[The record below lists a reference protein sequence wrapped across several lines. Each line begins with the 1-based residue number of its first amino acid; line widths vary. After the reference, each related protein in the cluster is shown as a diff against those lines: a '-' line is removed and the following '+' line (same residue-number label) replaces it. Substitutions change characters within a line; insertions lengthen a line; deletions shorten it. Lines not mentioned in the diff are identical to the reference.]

1 MSRKK
6 CFLTYT
12 VLFFVIFFL
21 GFITFFIQG
30 KSFVWEGD
38 GFRQYYPALVYLGR
52 YYRELLTGIFTGS
65 FQLPMVDYT
74 IGQGEDIITT
84 FANYGLGDPL
94 TAIGV
99 FVPAR
104 YTEILYGILVAVRL
118 YLSGVSFLIYSE
130 GMRWNRQSSVYG
142 ALVYTF
148 CGFAV
153 WSVKDP
159 FFLNAMI
166 YLPLILYGIERVV
179 KKRKPLPLM
188 AGVLFSA
195 LSGYY
200 FFYMIV
206 VGAIVYF
213 AARAYRIYGR
223 NVKSIGMAGLRCLAA
238 GLAGVMTAGALVV
251 PLIYGFA
258 GSSRTKAF
266 TSVSSLLVYDFEYY
280 KNMLAHLFM
289 VTEHNGADSVG
300 YFSMSVVV
308 FAALYLLV
316 MKRDRSSASMRNGVI
331 WCILAVAS
339 PFVGYVMNGFG
350 YVTNRFM
357 FIPAFVLSVVLVRML
372 PELLSGGLP
381 GKRAALAGAAVYGA
395 LCLAVS
401 WKEGLWT
408 AIFTIAMLG
417 GLLAVLFYV
426 RNAKWRAHIVYG
438 LIVLNLVGNI
448 NLVYGKFGAGMIEAY
463 LDAGSV
469 YGAYTSDKP
478 LNAAKKLAAG
488 EDGNGLQRIDVMLH
502 GGQNPN
508 QAVVAGYPGVSVY
521 YSVVNAGY
529 SEYMTSLG
537 NGPDLMFSHRILGN
551 DGRTVLENLANVTY
565 VVSRERALVPYGFEP
580 VAGKK
585 NVYVNRN
592 RTSIGSLYDQYVSEA
607 DYDGADVFERQDTL
621 LESAVL
627 DPASGL
633 YARAEESA
641 EVTQGEIRTDAQR
654 IAFDL
659 TDTSH
664 LTWENGRL
672 AVTDKNGSFR
682 LPFVMKPGREYY
694 LRFKGL
700 ELTKGDS
707 DFLWAHVK
715 MGKWSKSILVSNRKY
730 DFYFGRDDYV
740 INLGSLPEGTSE
752 EECRELKFRING
764 PAEYDLDDIELVEA
778 PVEHVSEKTER
789 LCAGGMKDVSAHS
802 DGSITGTVPELSEAK
817 LLCLA
822 IPYKKGFTLYVDGKQ
837 ADLERMN
844 KMYMGAWLEPGAH
857 DIRLTYETPGLLAG
871 WIVTVLGILLGVCCL
886 RWKLF
891 GVFDSGRSV

>member
-12 VLFFVIFFL
+12 VLFLIVFFL
-21 GFITFFIQG
+21 GFMTFFIQG

-52 YYRELLTGIFTGS
+52 YYRDLLTGIFTGS
-65 FQLPMVDYT
+65 FQFPMVDYT

-94 TAIGV
+94 TAFGV

-166 YLPLILYGIERVV
+166 YLPLILYGIERVM
-179 KKRKPLPLM
+179 KKRNPLALM

-206 VGAIVYF
+206 VGALVYF
-213 AARAYRIYGR
+213 AVRAYWIYGKD
-223 NVKSIGMAGLRCLAA
+223 VKSIAVTGLRCLAA
-238 GLAGVMTAGALVV
+238 GLAGVMTAGALIV
-251 PLIYGFA
+251 PLIYGFV

-266 TSVSSLLVYDFEYY
+266 TSVSSLLVYDFDYY

-308 FAALYLLV
+308 FAALYLLI
-316 MKRDRSSASMRNGVI
+316 MKKDRSSAAIRNGLI

-357 FIPAFVLSVVLVRML
+357 FIPAFVLSAVVVRML
-372 PELLSGGLP
+372 PELLSGGLAK
-381 GKRAALAGAAVYGA
+381 KRGALIGAVVYGVF
-395 LCLAVS
+395 CVAVS
-401 WKEGLWT
+401 WKDGLLT
-408 AIFTIAMLG
+408 PIFTIVMLG
-417 GLLAVLFYV
+417 GLLAALFCV
-426 RNAKWRAHIVYG
+426 RDTKRRRRVVYG

-448 NLVYGKFGAGMIEAY
+448 NLVYGSFGAGMIDAY

-469 YGAYTSDKP
+469 YGAYMSDKP
-478 LNAAKKLAAG
+478 LNAAKRLADG
-488 EDGNGLQRIDVMLH
+488 EDGLQRIDVMLH

-508 QAVVAGYPGVSVY
+508 QSVVAGYPGVSVY

-537 NGPDLMFSHRILGN
+537 NGPDLMFSHRVLGN
-551 DGRTVLENLANVTY
+551 DGRTVLENLANVAY

-580 VAGKK
+580 VEGKK

-592 RTSIGSLYDQYVSEA
+592 RTSIGYLYDHYVSES
-607 DYDGADVFERQDTL
+607 DYDSADVFERQNTL

-627 DPASGL
+627 DPDSGL

-641 EVTQGEIRTDAQR
+641 EVTQGEIRADAQR
-654 IAFDL
+654 VSFDL
-659 TDTSH
+659 TDTEH
-664 LTWENGRL
+664 LAWENGRL

-682 LPFVMKPGREYY
+682 LPFLMKPGREYY

-700 ELTKGDS
+700 ELTQADS

-715 MGKWSKSILVSNRKY
+715 MGKWSKSILISNRNY

-740 INLGSLPEGTSE
+740 VNLGSLPDGTLE
-752 EECRELKFRING
+752 EESCELKFRING
-764 PAEYDLDDIELVEA
+764 SAEYDLDDIELVEA
-778 PVEHVSEKTER
+778 PVDHVGEKTEQ
-789 LCAGGMKDVSAHS
+789 LCAGGMKDVSVHG
-802 DGSITGTVPELSEAK
+802 DGSITGTIPALSEAK

-837 ADLERMN
+837 TEIERMN
-844 KMYMGAWLEPGAH
+844 KMYMGAWLEPGEH
-857 DIRLTYETPGLLAG
+857 DIQLTYETPGLTAG
-871 WIVTVLGILLGVCCL
+871 WIVTVFGILLGICCL

-891 GVFDSGRSV
+891 GVFDG

>member
-1 MSRKK
+1 MSGKK

-12 VLFFVIFFL
+12 VLFFIVFFL
-21 GFITFFIQG
+21 GFMTFFVQG

-65 FQLPMVDYT
+65 FSFPMIDYT

-94 TAIGV
+94 TALGV

-104 YTEILYGILVAVRL
+104 YTESLYGILVAARL
-118 YLSGVSFLIYSE
+118 YLSGASFLVYGE
-130 GMRWNRQSSVYG
+130 GMRWNRQNSVYG

-166 YLPLILYGIERVV
+166 YLPLILYGIERVL

-188 AGVLFSA
+188 AGVLCSA

-206 VGAIVYF
+206 VGSLVYF
-213 AARAYRIYGR
+213 AVRAYRMYGR
-223 NVKSIGMAGLRCLAA
+223 DVKSIGMAGLRCLAA
-238 GLAGVMTAGALVV
+238 ALAGVMTAGALIV
-251 PLIYGFA
+251 PLIFGFA
-258 GSSRTKAF
+258 GSSRVAAF
-266 TSVSSLLVYDFEYY
+266 TPVSSLLVYDFDYY

-289 VTEHNGADSVG
+289 VTEHTGADSVG
-300 YFSMSVVV
+300 YLSMSVVV
-308 FAALYLLV
+308 FAALYVLI
-316 MKRDRSSASMRNGVI
+316 MKKDRSSAAVRNGLI

-357 FIPAFVLSVVLVRML
+357 FMPAFVFSAVLVRML
-372 PELLSGGLP
+372 PELLKGGLP
-381 GKRAALAGAAVYGA
+381 RKRAALVGAAVYGA
-395 LCLAVS
+395 VCLAVS
-401 WKEGLWT
+401 WKDGLLT
-408 AIFTIAMLG
+408 AAFTIAMLG
-417 GLLAVLFYV
+417 GLLAALLCV
-426 RNAKWRAHIVYG
+426 RDAKWRRRVVYG

-448 NLVYGKFGAGMIEAY
+448 NLVYGSFGAGMIDAY

-469 YGAYTSDKP
+469 YGAYTSDRP

-488 EDGNGLQRIDVMLH
+488 ADGDGLQRVDVMLH
-502 GGQNPN
+502 KGQNPN
-508 QAVVAGYPGVSVY
+508 QSVVAGYPGVSVY

-537 NGPDLMFSHRILGN
+537 NGPDLMFSHRVLGN
-551 DGRTVLENLANVTY
+551 DGRTVLENLANVKY

-580 VAGKK
+580 VEGRK

-592 RTSIGSLYDQYVSEA
+592 RTSIGYLYDRYVSEF
-607 DYDGADVFERQDTL
+607 DYDEADVFERQNTL

-627 DPASGL
+627 DPDSAL
-633 YARAEESA
+633 YARAEASGEA
-641 EVTQGEIRTDAQR
+641 ARGEIRADVSR

-659 TDTSH
+659 TDASH
-664 LTWENGRL
+664 LTWEKGRL
-672 AVTDKNGSFR
+672 AVTDTNGSFR

-700 ELTKGDS
+700 ELTEADS

-740 INLGSLPEGTSE
+740 INLGSLPDDALTE
-752 EECRELKFRING
+752 ESRELRFRING

-778 PVEHVSEKTER
+778 PVDHVSGKIER
-789 LCAGGMKDVSAHS
+789 LCDGGMKDVSVHG
-802 DGSITGTVPELSEAK
+802 DGSITGTIPALSEAK

-837 ADLERMN
+837 TELERMN
-844 KMYMGAWLEPGAH
+844 KLYMGAWLEPGEH
-857 DIRLTYETPGLLAG
+857 DIRLAYATPGLAAG
-871 WIVTVLGILLGVCCL
+871 WIVTVAGILLGVCCW
-886 RWKLF
+886 RWGLF